1 MNGCEVNGKKL
12 EVNKH
17 DKNYKK
23 NQEGGAAK
31 HSINNLFVKNFPVD
45 TNDEQLHSMFSGFG
59 EIESAVVKKDAD
71 GIKLKDYGYVCFKD
85 ASHAAAAIASMNK
98 KVLPNGN
105 VLIVNYFVSKKDN
118 ELGHGSR
125 TMDPITQNLTQ
136 TYNSNLYVKFI
147 PEDVDENQLREKFAI
162 ALVTDKEVK
171 ANILSIKL
179 KKVENYQYK
188 FAYVMYDSVQAAQRA
203 IQRFDQ
209 QYVFP
214 GSSKPLSVEMWV
226 SKEEK
231 ELEKKRRDER

>member
-1 MNGCEVNGKKL
+1 MQFKEEEEAEAAIHALNGCEVNGKKL

-31 HSINNLFVKNFPVD
+31 HSINNLFVKNFPVG

-71 GIKLKDYGYVCFKD
+71 GKSKDFGYVCFKD

-98 KVLPNGN
+98 KVLPDGN

-147 PEDVDENQLREKFAI
+147 PEDVDEEQLREKFAI

-171 ANILSIKL
+171 ANILSVKL
-179 KKVENYQYK
+179 KKRIDNYK
-188 FAYVMYDSVQAAQRA
+188 FAYIMYDSVQAAQRA

-209 QYVFP
+209 
-214 GSSKPLSVEMWV
+214 
-226 SKEEK
+226 
-231 ELEKKRRDER
+231 